1 MRADLQVRGQG
12 FVESLGQ
19 VRLSNLSGSKRA
31 EVVNSSNYWG
41 SMIRI
46 ITIQREFGCGAA
58 AIAREVSV
66 RLYWKLW
73 DQLLT
78 EEVARLAHCQRSV
91 VEEREERTDPLY
103 YRLIRSF
110 AAGSYEG
117 SNIAPVFR
125 LDADSI
131 VRISELVVLQAAAA
145 GNCIIVGRGSQHF
158 LRNRSDTLRF
168 FLYASRAD
176 KVRRLTSEGRAQAD
190 AEELVDRI
198 DDERAD
204 FIKTYFHA
212 DWPNRSV
219 YRSKSFRI
227 FLHCI

>member
-1 MRADLQVRGQG
+1 
-12 FVESLGQ
+12 
-19 VRLSNLSGSKRA
+19 
-31 EVVNSSNYWG
+31 
-41 SMIRI
+41 MIRI
-46 ITIQREFGCGAA
+46 ITIEREYGCGAA

-66 RLYWKLW
+66 RLGWKLW

-78 EEVARLAHCQRSV
+78 EEVARLAHSQSSA
-91 VEEREERTDPLY
+91 VEEREEHTDPLY

-117 SNIAPVFR
+117 SSIAPVFR

-131 VRISELVVLQAAAA
+131 VRISERVVLQAAAA

-158 LRNRSDTLRF
+158 LRNRTDTLRF
-168 FLYASRAD
+168 FLYGSRAD

-190 AEELVDRI
+190 AEESVDRI

-212 DWPNRSV
+212 DWPNRLV
-219 YRSKSFRI
+219 YHAMLNTGIGDEAVIQLILTLLRQTQSSPRA
-227 FLHCI
+227 C

>member
-1 MRADLQVRGQG
+1 
-12 FVESLGQ
+12 
-19 VRLSNLSGSKRA
+19 
-31 EVVNSSNYWG
+31 
-41 SMIRI
+41 MIRI
-46 ITIQREFGCGAA
+46 IVIEREYGCGAA
-58 AIAREVSV
+58 VIARKVSV
-66 RLYWKLW
+66 RLGWKLW

-78 EEVARLAHCQRSV
+78 EEVARLAHCERSV

-131 VRISELVVLQAAAA
+131 VRISERVVLQAAAG
-145 GNCIIVGRGSQHF
+145 GNCVIVGRGSQHF

-168 FLYASRAD
+168 FLYASTVD
-176 KVRRLTSEGRAQAD
+176 KVRRLTSQGRAQAD

-198 DDERAD
+198 DNERSN
-204 FIKTYFHA
+204 FIKKYFHA

-219 YRSKSFRI
+219 YHAMLNTGLGDEAVVQLILSLLRQTQSSLKAAV
-227 FLHCI
+227 